1 MSQEK
6 ERGKF
11 GGYTRSCWNGYSMN
25 NVKKKNGSPTSLE
38 AIHFIL
44 GTFKTR

>member
-11 GGYTRSCWNGYSMN
+11 GGYSCWNGYSMN
-25 NVKKKNGSPTSLE
+25 NVKEKNGSPTSLG

-44 GTFKTR
+44 GIFKTC